1 MNSYGSARLGDDN
14 KSDLALI
21 KPGGAEM
28 SNRRDE
34 EEAHKHAFTPYPL
47 AEAESAEEFYTPAT
61 AVNWEAVTSE
71 ELPLDRESFMLD
83 IDRMVNEGL
92 GGGQVTEDNGHIG
105 ESTTDSMV
113 RESHDDPEGEYE

>member
-1 MNSYGSARLGDDN
+1 MKN
-14 KSDLALI
+14 K
-21 KPGGAEM
+21 
-28 SNRRDE
+28 RDE
-34 EEAHKHAFTPYPL
+34 VEAHAHTFSPYPR
-47 AEAESAEEFYTPAT
+47 AESEGSEGFHTPAT
-61 AVNWEAVTSE
+61 AVNWEAITSE

-92 GGGQVTEDNGHIG
+92 GGGQVTEDNGYIG